1 MKGIKHFFL
10 PRKPATSQSKGRPAG
25 SPGPIR
31 GTGRRYHGRN
41 HKNHHG
47 SAKRANGTTPLAE
60 PNKEVYFHR
69 NRNDKGGC
77 GEKLTNPAV
86 PGAGRSRSER
96 GANRDRDPIKGKA
109 RQDVEPMSDEK
120 MLSVAV
126 GKGRTH
132 GTSETSNKKI
142 RTEKIMMKPKQN
154 EKILKPGTFGALRV
168 IKEITMLGTLRFI
181 KKNARLGAL
190 RLIAKKTLKK
200 IEML

>member
-1 MKGIKHFFL
+1 MKGIQHFFL

-60 PNKEVYFHR
+60 PPKEVCFHR
-69 NRNDKGGC
+69 NRDDKGGC

-96 GANRDRDPIKGKA
+96 GANGDRDPIKGRA
-109 RQDVEPMSDEK
+109 RRDVEPMSDEK
-120 MLSVAV
+120 MLSAAV

-132 GTSETSNKKI
+132 GTSETSNKNI
-142 RTEKIMMKPKQN
+142 RIEKILKKLKQN
-154 EKILKPGTFGALRV
+154 EKILETG
-168 IKEITMLGTLRFI
+168 
-181 KKNARLGAL
+181 RLGAL
-190 RLIAKKTLKK
+190 RLIKEKEKTA
-200 IEML
+200 MLGALRLITKH